1 MDIMVSG
8 LSLLH
13 EPDEIIEIRSIDPK
27 PVISG
32 YFRADSPAIAK
43 ELSRYPNRTFY
54 QTMNRVKSACYAR
67 EQHERLIERPHETTT
82 DSDIAGYQWLLIDAD
97 PVRPSGVS
105 ASREEKEA
113 ARRVAGMT
121 MKKLMAM
128 GFSEPIVADS
138 GNGYHLLFHIHA
150 SPKEKQ
156 VLADFLAVLDMWFST
171 EQVKIDTAVF
181 NPARITKLYG
191 TIATKGASTP
201 ERPHRRSGIIR
212 KPEKIE
218 TTPMDLIRNI
228 ASERQKAVAPQE
240 NPRKRGAA
248 SSFNLDQF
256 LFDHHIEV
264 TKKIPI
270 STGMKYQLAEC
281 PFDSSHKHGDAAVFA
296 YSNGS
301 YGFHCFHNSCAGYHW
316 HEFREKVD
324 PAAYANSPYTVHQA
338 VNTKASSRPMPDGS
352 AGSAPAVKSGQPRM
366 LDFAEIPNY
375 DRSKIVVIRSRFQA
389 LDARIGGFNKG
400 EMTVWSGGN
409 ASGKST
415 LVSQI
420 GLAAITEGF
429 KVAMFSGEMTASR
442 VREWVLLQA
451 AGPDFVMQDQLNL
464 NHYCLK
470 PGIEEKLDAMLTG
483 KLSIYD
489 NDFGTDWEIVTN
501 TIYDWVKKNEASV
514 VIIDNLMALDIPTGA
529 LDKYDMQTRIVKR
542 FSAMA
547 KELNVHVHF
556 ICHPR
561 KTEAFPRKGDISGT
575 ADITN
580 AADNVMMVHRVN
592 ADFMMRYKTVYPKL
606 VIEPDVST
614 VIEIMKNR
622 DLGIVDE
629 IIKLYFDRRSRTMSD
644 VKGLPPQHAWT
655 ERIEQMTMAGFTEVD
670 DADLPED
677 WR

>member
-1 MDIMVSG
+1 MDVILSG

-32 YFRADSPAIAK
+32 YFRVDSPAIAK

-67 EQHERLIERPHETTT
+67 EQHERLVERPHETTT
-82 DSDIAGYQWLLIDAD
+82 DGDIAGYQWLLIDAD

-212 KPEKIE
+212 KPEKVE
-218 TTPMDLIRNI
+218 ATPMTLIRNI
-228 ASERQKAVAPQE
+228 AAERQKAVPPQE
-240 NPRKRGAA
+240 NPRQRSAA
-248 SSFNLDQF
+248 SSFDLDQF
-256 LFDHHIEV
+256 LSDHHVEV
-264 TKKIPI
+264 IKKIPI

-281 PFDSSHKHGDAAVFA
+281 PFDSSHKRGDAAVFA

-338 VNTKASSRPMPDGS
+338 VSINAPSRPQPGGTE
-352 AGSAPAVKSGQPRM
+352 GSAPAVKAGQPRM

-389 LDARIGGFNKG
+389 LDAKIGGFNKG

-451 AGPDFVMQDQLNL
+451 AGPDFVMQDPLNQ

-489 NDFGTDWEIVTN
+489 NDFGTDWEVVTN

-514 VIIDNLMALDIPTGA
+514 VIIDNLMALDIPTGSM
-529 LDKYDMQTRIVKR
+529 DKYDMQTRIVKR

-580 AADNVMMVHRVN
+580 AADNVLMVHRVN

-614 VIEIMKNR
+614 VIEVMKNR

-655 ERIEQMTMAGFTEVD
+655 EKIEQMTMPGFTEVD
-670 DADLPED
+670 DPDLPKE